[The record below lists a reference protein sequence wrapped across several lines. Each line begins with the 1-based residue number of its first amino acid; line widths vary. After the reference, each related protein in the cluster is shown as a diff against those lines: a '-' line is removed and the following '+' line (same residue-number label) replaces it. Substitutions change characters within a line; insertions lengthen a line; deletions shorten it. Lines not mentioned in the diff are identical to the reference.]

1 MHSDGTWVP
10 VEKFH
15 KSGYVCRIP
24 GSASQML
31 SHKDFTGPS
40 SDVLKT
46 GNDLFNA
53 CFTCDAMGR
62 DATSLLANCQATGKL
77 KTCRQDSLCLIEVRR
92 RNGNFMGMRTSCSG
106 KSTKFG
112 ELFFGE
118 DFVFGQNF
126 DSGQDLDFGQNF
138 DFWSRFRF
146 LVKISIFGQSFYFCY
161 KL

>member
-10 VEKFH
+10 VEKIH

-46 GNDLFNA
+46 GNDLSNA

-92 RNGNFMGMRTSCSG
+92 RNGNFMGMRTSCSC
-106 KSTKFG
+106 KSTKLKFR
-112 ELFFGE
+112 
-118 DFVFGQNF
+118 V
-126 DSGQDLDFGQNF
+126 FGQNF

-146 LVKISIFGQSFYFCY
+146 FVKISIFDQNFDFRSEFRF
-161 KL
+161 LL